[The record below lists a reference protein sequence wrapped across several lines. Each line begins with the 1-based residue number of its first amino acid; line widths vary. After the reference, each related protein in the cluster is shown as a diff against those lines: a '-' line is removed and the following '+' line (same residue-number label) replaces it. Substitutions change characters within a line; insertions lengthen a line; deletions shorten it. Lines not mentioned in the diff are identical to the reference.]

1 MGSKSKKKE
10 ESSSGTEQDESREI
24 NPGPDESSVEET
36 SEQKGSSIDN
46 SDYDKN
52 IELQDLNAGQKE
64 DFSDDSSDED
74 THAAKLQDRRK
85 SMKINTIGL
94 DISEVRKSQTSPEGP
109 SALSNQIEI
118 DTKGGKAP
126 VVAISDYSSGDS
138 EEGFHVPYHKL
149 PKKEKDERIF
159 YLWMQAFRKA
169 KGASVIVRKHIYLN
183 SHIYTQGYINEKNVK
198 YHATEQA

>member
-24 NPGPDESSVEET
+24 NPGPDDSSVEET

-74 THAAKLQDRRK
+74 THAA
-85 SMKINTIGL
+85 
-94 DISEVRKSQTSPEGP
+94 
-109 SALSNQIEI
+109 
-118 DTKGGKAP
+118 
-126 VVAISDYSSGDS
+126 
-138 EEGFHVPYHKL
+138 
-149 PKKEKDERIF
+149 
-159 YLWMQAFRKA
+159 
-169 KGASVIVRKHIYLN
+169 
-183 SHIYTQGYINEKNVK
+183 
-198 YHATEQA
+198 